1 MLWLNDTN
9 APCSLKIKTNVIFV
23 FAVGDFV
30 KEVWWKQKKKNKNT
44 DLLQTGSSNKAINLY
59 FQPEDKNF
67 VINNAFPW
75 VQVDVYLKPY
85 SVLCVAPL
93 PKYITFVFKA

>member
-1 MLWLNDTN
+1 MMESK
-9 APCSLKIKTNVIFV
+9 SLKK
-23 FAVGDFV
+23 
-30 KEVWWKQKKKNKNT
+30 KENT
-44 DLLQTGSSNKAINLY
+44 DLLPTGSSNKAINLY
-59 FQPEDKNF
+59 FQPQDKNF

-93 PKYITFVFKA
+93 PEYITFVFKA